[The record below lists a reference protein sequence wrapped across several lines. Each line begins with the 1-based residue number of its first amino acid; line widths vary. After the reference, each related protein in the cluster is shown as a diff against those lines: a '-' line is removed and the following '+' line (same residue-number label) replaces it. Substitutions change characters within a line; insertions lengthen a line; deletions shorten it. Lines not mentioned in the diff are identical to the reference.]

1 MGDRMYTRNVL
12 SASRRVASQAT
23 VKRSVA
29 AQLPR
34 VSIQAKQQLRPY
46 HQTTSVRMPVDSSSA
61 NTKDPYVEATQQET
75 SPAQKI
81 KEVQEI
87 ISAAKTV
94 MLTTKT
100 ASGDMHS
107 RAMAPASKEA
117 PFVFEFLANA
127 ESGKFDELQQSEKV
141 NIAVYDTNS
150 TNWISVAGDAST
162 STDQSR
168 IEEIF
173 NPAISAWFGDLGDGK
188 HTGKPGDPRIQL
200 INVAVSAV
208 TGQTANPGVLRNISQ
223 SELQQARN

>member
-1 MGDRMYTRNVL
+1 
-12 SASRRVASQAT
+12 
-23 VKRSVA
+23 
-29 AQLPR
+29 
-34 VSIQAKQQLRPY
+34 
-46 HQTTSVRMPVDSSSA
+46 MPVDSSSA

-200 INVAVSAV
+200 IKVVPTEIRYWYKTRTSVGQLVDVAVSAV